1 MNPSSAQAL
10 PPGRSGLPLLGET
23 LGFAKN
29 PFGFIERRLAE
40 HGRVFRTHV
49 LGRPTV
55 VIAGPDATGRFI
67 EPAAVMRAGSMPAN
81 IEAIFAGR
89 SLPLLDSAEH
99 RARKTLVL
107 AGFSREALAAYLP
120 AMQAI
125 TERAFERWAAAG
137 RAGGEVRWL
146 DELKR
151 LSIEVICTTVI
162 GMEPG
167 DEMDRLREDY
177 GVLTAGFTALP
188 IDLPGTRYRRA
199 LRARDRI
206 LAVLERRV
214 RERRAA
220 PAGDGLGRML
230 SARTAE
236 GVTLED
242 ADAVLELHH
251 VVIAGYIVF
260 AELGAMVRQLTLHP
274 DVRARLAAEVARA
287 APSGAL
293 TPAGLAAMPA
303 LREVVMEVK
312 RVTPIIPAIFGRA
325 REAFE
330 VDGHTVPAG
339 WMVLWAL
346 LPTHTTHGVY
356 TDPARFDPAR
366 FSPER
371 AEDRRHEH
379 AFVPQGAGPA
389 LGHRCPGLD
398 FATLLMQVFAVVLL
412 RGHDWELPEQ
422 RFELDYS
429 TTPPEPRDRLRARVL
444 PRPPA

>member
-1 MNPSSAQAL
+1 MNPSGAAAL

-23 LGFAKN
+23 LTFAKN

-67 EPAAVMRAGSMPAN
+67 EPAAVQRAGSMPAN

-89 SLPLLDSAEH
+89 SLPLLDGAEH

-120 AMQAI
+120 AIQAI
-125 TERAFERWAAAG
+125 TERAFARWAEAG
-137 RAGGEVRWL
+137 ESGVEVRWL

-151 LSIEVICTTVI
+151 LSIEVICATVI

-167 DEMDRLREDY
+167 EEMDRLREDY
-177 GVLTAGFTALP
+177 GTLTAGFTALP
-188 IDLPGTRYRRA
+188 VDLPGTRYRRA

-206 LAVLERRV
+206 LTVLARRV
-214 RERRAA
+214 RERRTA
-220 PAGDGLGRML
+220 PAADGLGRML
-230 SARTAE
+230 AARTAE
-236 GVTLED
+236 GAALSDE
-242 ADAVLELHH
+242 DAVLELHH

-274 DVRARLAAEVARA
+274 DVRARLAGEVAHL
-287 APSGAL
+287 APSGEL
-293 TPAGLAAMPA
+293 TLAGLATMPW
-303 LREVVMEVK
+303 LRQVVMEVK
-312 RVTPIIPAIFGRA
+312 RLTPIIPAIFGRA
-325 REAFE
+325 REPFE

-356 TDPARFDPAR
+356 SEPARFDPER
-366 FSPER
+366 FSPDR
-371 AEDRRHEH
+371 GEDRRHEH

-398 FATLLMQVFAVVLL
+398 FATLLMGVFAVVLL
-412 RGHDWELPEQ
+412 RSHAWELPEQ
-422 RFELDYS
+422 RFDLDYS
-429 TTPPEPRDRLRARVL
+429 TTPPEPRDRLRARI
-444 PRPPA
+444 RRRA